1 MKLKINLEIIEGKIV
16 SELKGPADDLMA
28 LLAIAMCKIL
38 HQNNEEGRSNCEM
51 ACGVAAAVRGM
62 LDKMDQD
69 YKEATPEKPLM
80 KELPGRMIYVDACPT
95 LLAALARAAQ
105 LGKENGV
112 QFRMAADVRTQAASA
127 RAKRGAKSRWKK

>member
-1 MKLKINLEIIEGKIV
+1 MFYVEQVFFDNGPV
-16 SELKGPADDLMA
+16 RVTVYSEKVTNGL
-28 LLAIAMCKIL
+28 IF
-38 HQNNEEGRSNCEM
+38 R
-51 ACGVAAAVRGM
+51 
-62 LDKMDQD
+62 D
-69 YKEATPEKPLM
+69 YMEATTEKPLM
-80 KELPGRMIYVDACPT
+80 KEMPGRMIYVDACPT

>member
-1 MKLKINLEIIEGKIV
+1 MFYVEQVFFDNGPV
-16 SELKGPADDLMA
+16 RVTVYSEKVTGGL
-28 LLAIAMCKIL
+28 IF
-38 HQNNEEGRSNCEM
+38 R
-51 ACGVAAAVRGM
+51 
-62 LDKMDQD
+62 D

-95 LLAALARAAQ
+95 LQAAQDRAAQ

-112 QFRMAADVRTQAASA
+112 EYRMAADVRAQAVSA

>member
-1 MKLKINLEIIEGKIV
+1 MFYVEQVFFDNGPV
-16 SELKGPADDLMA
+16 RVTVYSEKVTNGL
-28 LLAIAMCKIL
+28 IF
-38 HQNNEEGRSNCEM
+38 R
-51 ACGVAAAVRGM
+51 
-62 LDKMDQD
+62 D
-69 YKEATPEKPLM
+69 YKEATPEKPLT

>member
-1 MKLKINLEIIEGKIV
+1 MYYIEQVFFDNG
-16 SELKGPADDLMA
+16 
-28 LLAIAMCKIL
+28 
-38 HQNNEEGRSNCEM
+38 H
-51 ACGVAAAVRGM
+51 VRVTVYS
-62 LDKMDQD
+62 LIFQD

-127 RAKRGAKSRWKK
+127 RGKRGAKSRWKK

>member
-1 MKLKINLEIIEGKIV
+1 MFYVEQVFFDNGPV
-16 SELKGPADDLMA
+16 RVTVYSEKVTNGL
-28 LLAIAMCKIL
+28 IF
-38 HQNNEEGRSNCEM
+38 R
-51 ACGVAAAVRGM
+51 
-62 LDKMDQD
+62 D

>member
-1 MKLKINLEIIEGKIV
+1 MFYVEQVFFNNGPV
-16 SELKGPADDLMA
+16 RVTVYSEKVTNGL
-28 LLAIAMCKIL
+28 IF
-38 HQNNEEGRSNCEM
+38 R
-51 ACGVAAAVRGM
+51 
-62 LDKMDQD
+62 D

-127 RAKRGAKSRWKK
+127 RGKRGAKSRWKK

>member
-1 MKLKINLEIIEGKIV
+1 MFYVEQVFFDNGTV
-16 SELKGPADDLMA
+16 RVTVYSEKVTNGL
-28 LLAIAMCKIL
+28 IF
-38 HQNNEEGRSNCEM
+38 R
-51 ACGVAAAVRGM
+51 
-62 LDKMDQD
+62 D

>member
-1 MKLKINLEIIEGKIV
+1 MFYVEQVFFDNGPV
-16 SELKGPADDLMA
+16 RVTVYSEKVTNGL
-28 LLAIAMCKIL
+28 IF
-38 HQNNEEGRSNCEM
+38 R
-51 ACGVAAAVRGM
+51 
-62 LDKMDQD
+62 D

-127 RAKRGAKSRWKK
+127 RGKRGAKSRWKK

>member
-1 MKLKINLEIIEGKIV
+1 MFYVEQVFFDNGPV
-16 SELKGPADDLMA
+16 RVTVYSEKVTNGL
-28 LLAIAMCKIL
+28 IF
-38 HQNNEEGRSNCEM
+38 R
-51 ACGVAAAVRGM
+51 
-62 LDKMDQD
+62 D
-69 YKEATPEKPLM
+69 YKEATTEKPLM

>member
-1 MKLKINLEIIEGKIV
+1 MFYVEQVFFNNGPV
-16 SELKGPADDLMA
+16 RVTVYSEKVTNGL
-28 LLAIAMCKIL
+28 IF
-38 HQNNEEGRSNCEM
+38 R
-51 ACGVAAAVRGM
+51 
-62 LDKMDQD
+62 D

-80 KELPGRMIYVDACPT
+80 KEMPGRTIYVDACPT

>member
-1 MKLKINLEIIEGKIV
+1 MFYVEQVFFDNGPV
-16 SELKGPADDLMA
+16 RVTVYSEKVTNGL
-28 LLAIAMCKIL
+28 IF
-38 HQNNEEGRSNCEM
+38 R
-51 ACGVAAAVRGM
+51 
-62 LDKMDQD
+62 D

-112 QFRMAADVRTQAASA
+112 QFSMAADVRTQAASA